1 MQTAEP
7 EGYGGAGQ
15 NRKRAWDTMRIK
27 LAILHSD
34 AVYLNRLVSILS
46 AKYHERLALY
56 SFTEQETAMEAVARE
71 KIDVF
76 LADDVFGIPTEELPE
91 KCGFAYFVDSPE
103 VDTFK
108 GAPAICQFQRAEL
121 IYKQILGV
129 FSDALGET
137 SVRNLYSGSAKVL
150 IFSSPCGGTGT
161 SSLAAACAV
170 HYANAGKRC
179 VYLNLEDYGSA
190 DEYFSGEG
198 AFSISD
204 VIYAVKSRRGS
215 LTVKLESCLK
225 RDPSGVLYFSGPKV
239 ALDMMELNA
248 EDRKELV
255 SALVDSG
262 ICDCVLV
269 DMPFDL
275 EKETRGIY
283 ALAHV
288 LVWVCDGRS
297 VSIRKTDRAFEALRL
312 LEQNGSNMLWERVCL
327 LQNKLSG
334 ETAAPVPEGLRKAGG
349 VSRIPGQQGGQ
360 LVGQLAA
367 SPAFDA
373 ILEI

>member
-1 MQTAEP
+1 
-7 EGYGGAGQ
+7 
-15 NRKRAWDTMRIK
+15 MRIK

-34 AVYLNRLVSILS
+34 PVYLNRLVSILS

-56 SFTEQETAMEAVARE
+56 SFTEQETALEAIVRE

-76 LADDVFGIPTEELPE
+76 LADDIFGIPTEELPE

-108 GAPAICQFQRAEL
+108 GSPAICQFQRTEL

-150 IFSSPCGGTGT
+150 VFSSPCGGTGT

-170 HYANAGKRC
+170 HYAAAGKRC
-179 VYLNLEDYGSA
+179 VYLNLEDFGSA
-190 DEYFSGEG
+190 DSYFSGEG

-215 LTVKLESCLK
+215 LSVKLESCLK
-225 RDPSGVLYFSGPKV
+225 RDASGVLYFSGPKV
-239 ALDMMELNA
+239 ALDMMELNP

-275 EKETRGIY
+275 KKETRGIY

-288 LVWVCDGRS
+288 LVWVCDGQP
-297 VSIRKTDRAFEALRL
+297 VSIHKTAKAYEALKL
-312 LEQNGSNMLWERVCL
+312 LEQGGSNQLWERVCL
-327 LQNKLSG
+327 LQNKLTSD
-334 ETAAPVPEGLRKAGG
+334 AADPVPEGLRKAGG
-349 VSRIPGQQGGQ
+349 VRSVSGQ
-360 LVGQLAA
+360 LIGQLAA

-373 ILEI
+373 ILEG

>member
-1 MQTAEP
+1 
-7 EGYGGAGQ
+7 
-15 NRKRAWDTMRIK
+15 MRIK

-34 AVYLNRLVSILS
+34 PVYLNRLISILS

-56 SFTEQETAMEAVARE
+56 SFTEQETAMEAIARE

-76 LADDVFGIPTEELPE
+76 LADDLFGIPTEELPE

-121 IYKQILGV
+121 IYKRILGV

-150 IFSSPCGGTGT
+150 MFSSPCGGTGA

-170 HYANAGKRC
+170 RFSAAGKRC
-179 VYLNLEDYGSA
+179 VYLNLEDFGSA

-198 AFSISD
+198 VFSISD

-215 LTVKLESCLK
+215 LSVKLESCLK
-225 RDPSGVLYFSGPKV
+225 RDDSGVLYFSGPKV

-248 EDRKELV
+248 EDRKELI
-255 SALVDSG
+255 SALLDSG

-269 DMPFDL
+269 DLPFDL
-275 EKETRGIY
+275 KKETRGIY

-288 LVWVCDGRS
+288 LVWVCDTRT
-297 VSIRKTDRAFEALRL
+297 VSISKTAKAYEALRL
-312 LEQNGSNMLWERVCL
+312 LEQGGSNMLWERVCL
-327 LQNKLSG
+327 LQNKLTG
-334 ETAAPVPEGLRKAGG
+334 DGAFPVPEGLRTVGG
-349 VSRIPGQQGGQ
+349 VRNVPGRQDRQ
-360 LVGQLAA
+360 LIGQLAA
-367 SPAFDA
+367 SAVFDA
-373 ILEI
+373 ILEG